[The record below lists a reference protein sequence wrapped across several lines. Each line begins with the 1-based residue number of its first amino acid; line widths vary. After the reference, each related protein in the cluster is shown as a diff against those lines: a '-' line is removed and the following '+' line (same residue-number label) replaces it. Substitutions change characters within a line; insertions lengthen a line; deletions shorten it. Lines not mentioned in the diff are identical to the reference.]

1 MRKSLRQRVALF
13 LSFSMAFTSID
24 SSVLVSAAD
33 VTGVLSE
40 ETHDHAA
47 EETKADVKEQTSLA
61 ETAMSEPEEEP
72 EDTET
77 LVPMDDSESEGEQIV
92 GEETDE
98 EAENSSVDTAGP
110 DQSAGGEESSSES
123 AETVTITRITGTS
136 EKEQFIS
143 ELDGCGIAFNTKLS
157 VTYSDGVTENCEAG
171 NDEFTDRYGNTI
183 PFYLKNEDTGETKQ
197 DTEMTPMSAGT
208 WYMICEIDGKE
219 FQTEV
224 AYHVVNLENVEI
236 PVLKVGT
243 VTIHSGEL
251 EKQWYQFVAPET
263 GKYYFRT
270 STSFSVFQKTEA
282 GIEEAGY
289 SHGSFQTTAGVTY
302 YLGFQGPAKNET
314 TGCWGNDW
322 TTELAQVHGEITSVT
337 DITPEKEVYLN
348 GMDFHIIAGSQI
360 TIHYPDRESKTIKW
374 PDAETYIDET
384 GNAISIRLKRK
395 DDSEIYSQEGILK
408 EGDYAVSFLVDG
420 KEIGASDYV
429 YHLREAA
436 NAELPAL
443 SLGENKITSIDSD
456 NFHNWYRFTPDET
469 GDYRI
474 DKQDNMNIYTS
485 DGNFLYITNGA
496 FHVTGGET
504 YYIGFR
510 GPYPSDGT
518 DYTWTATLSKAAA
531 IESITGITD
540 IEPEKTDSIAG
551 LEDLAGNTTF
561 VIHYANGETE
571 SASIS
576 DGWYSDSYENTIRFV
591 PKRQGDDTQYNYW
604 DTLPAGSYAIAFEVN
619 GEEIAVSDYVY
630 QVTDLES
637 AELP

>member
-1 MRKSLRQRVALF
+1 MRKGLQQKVALF

-33 VTGVLSE
+33 VTGVVSE
-40 ETHDHAA
+40 EAHDHAA

-77 LVPMDDSESEGEQIV
+77 LVQMDDSESEGEQIV

-98 EAENSSVDTAGP
+98 ESENSSVDTAGP
-110 DQSAGGEESSSES
+110 DQSAEGAESSGES

-157 VTYSDGVTENCEAG
+157 VTYSDGVTENCEVG
-171 NDEFTDRYGNTI
+171 NNEFTDRYGNSI

-270 STSFSVFQKTEA
+270 STSFSVFQKTES

-322 TTELAQVHGEITSVT
+322 TT
-337 DITPEKEVYLN
+337 
-348 GMDFHIIAGSQI
+348 
-360 TIHYPDRESKTIKW
+360 
-374 PDAETYIDET
+374 
-384 GNAISIRLKRK
+384 
-395 DDSEIYSQEGILK
+395 
-408 EGDYAVSFLVDG
+408 
-420 KEIGASDYV
+420 
-429 YHLREAA
+429 
-436 NAELPAL
+436 
-443 SLGENKITSIDSD
+443 
-456 NFHNWYRFTPDET
+456 
-469 GDYRI
+469 
-474 DKQDNMNIYTS
+474 
-485 DGNFLYITNGA
+485 
-496 FHVTGGET
+496 
-504 YYIGFR
+504 
-510 GPYPSDGT
+510 
-518 DYTWTATLSKAAA
+518 
-531 IESITGITD
+531 
-540 IEPEKTDSIAG
+540 
-551 LEDLAGNTTF
+551 
-561 VIHYANGETE
+561 
-571 SASIS
+571 
-576 DGWYSDSYENTIRFV
+576 
-591 PKRQGDDTQYNYW
+591 
-604 DTLPAGSYAIAFEVN
+604 
-619 GEEIAVSDYVY
+619 
-630 QVTDLES
+630 
-637 AELP
+637 

>member
-1 MRKSLRQRVALF
+1 MRKRMQCITALF

-24 SSVLVSAAD
+24 GSVLVSASN
-33 VTGVLSE
+33 VTEIVSE
-40 ETHDHAA
+40 ASYDYA
-47 EETKADVKEQTSLA
+47 ENEAVTDSDRQALPA
-61 ETAMSEPEEEP
+61 EAVTTEGNEEP

-77 LVPMDDSESEGEQIV
+77 LVQMDDSESEGEQIV

-98 EAENSSVDTAGP
+98 ESENSSVDTAGS
-110 DQSAGGEESSSES
+110 DQSAEGAESSSES

-374 PDAETYIDET
+374 PDDETYIDET

-518 DYTWTATLSKAAA
+518 DYTWTATLSKATA

-540 IEPEKTDSIAG
+540 IEPEKTESIAG
-551 LEDLAGNTTF
+551 LEDLARNTTF

-591 PKRQGDDTQYNYW
+591 PEASHNPHYYLYLQY
-604 DTLPAGSYAIAFEVN
+604 PM
-619 GEEIAVSDYVY
+619 
-630 QVTDLES
+630 
-637 AELP
+637 